1 MKRMY
6 LIHPLETY
14 GNVRENR
21 EKEKEIAADIL
32 RHNENIEL
40 VRPFKEIP
48 HDIERGEAML
58 QCLDLIETCDGV
70 ITTPDWSKSEG
81 CREEV
86 DFAYAN
92 GKMMRSYKPKV
103 KHLIGGPVE

>member
-14 GNVRENR
+14 GSVRENR
-21 EKEKEIAADIL
+21 EMEKEIAADII
-32 RHNENIEL
+32 RHNDNIEL

-48 HDIERGEAML
+48 MDIDRTEAML
-58 QCLDLIETCDGV
+58 KCLDLIETCDGV

-86 DFAYAN
+86 AFAREN
-92 GKMMRSYKPKV
+92 NKIMRSYKPKV